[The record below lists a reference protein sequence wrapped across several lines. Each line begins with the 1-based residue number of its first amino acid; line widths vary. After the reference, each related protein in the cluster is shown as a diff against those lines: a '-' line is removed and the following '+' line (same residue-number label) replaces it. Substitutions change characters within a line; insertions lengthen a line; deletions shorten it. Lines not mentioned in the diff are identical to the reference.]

1 MGIIDKF
8 TGLMPRGHQRADL
21 APVGGEVLAL
31 RDDLDRWLERF
42 FDEPWGLAAAAD
54 FRAMP
59 RVNVDDVG
67 DAIIVSVDVPGYDR
81 DELALTVTPEALT
94 IEGEHRRTS
103 RDQGGGHSVAEE
115 RYERFTEL
123 VPLPPGV
130 DSDRAAA
137 TVRNGRLTVRFP
149 KVTPGSRGRRVQI
162 QT

>member
-8 TGLMPRGHQRADL
+8 TGLMPRRNNRADL
-21 APVGGEVLAL
+21 PPVGGEVLAL
-31 RDDLDRWLERF
+31 RDDLDRWLGRF
-42 FDEPWGLAAAAD
+42 FEEPWGLTAAGD
-54 FRAMP
+54 FTAMP
-59 RVNVDDVG
+59 LVNIDDVE

-81 DELALTVTPEALT
+81 DELSLTVTPEALT
-94 IEGEHRRTS
+94 VEGEHRRAS
-103 RDQGGGHSVAEE
+103 KDPGGGHRVAEE

-130 DSDRAAA
+130 DSDRADA